1 MAQNAVNAKKDTTD
15 LENGIQTD
23 SETEFDSGIC
33 SWDSAEVVTIVQK
46 VRFSTILIYKYKIH
60 HKFLNNIYLLS
71 IYEIIMFLRQLILW
85 YNVTIYE
92 NAYMLLH

>member
-46 VRFSTILIYKYKIH
+46 VRFSTIL
-60 HKFLNNIYLLS
+60 
-71 IYEIIMFLRQLILW
+71 
-85 YNVTIYE
+85 V
-92 NAYMLLH
+92 